1 MDAALRAGSGLDY
14 VEEFASA
21 AEWFAD
27 HVTRTHMKAPVPSCP
42 DWTVL
47 DLVTHV
53 GNVHSWAATIVETT
67 RRSGELEDRPS
78 SHRPRR
84 VSEWYL
90 AKAEDLY
97 TVLRNVD
104 PLQPTWNFAFGAG
117 VAGFWQRRQTHETL
131 MHGVDLALAGD
142 HEERMPLDLAVDG
155 IDEAL
160 TVFLH
165 RMHSRGY
172 AAALDR
178 PIEVRATDAERS
190 WVVEPAPRA
199 AIPAQ
204 ASPSDS
210 RAWLGTDQTAPVV
223 TPGRREGADRL
234 EGPAALVL
242 KVLWKRA
249 RPVQPGLSLVG
260 DEDRILRFLGSRLT
274 A

>member
-1 MDAALRAGSGLDY
+1 MDAALRAGSGIDY

-27 HVTRTHMKAPVPSCP
+27 HVVRTHMKAPVPACP
-42 DWTVL
+42 DWHVL
-47 DLVTHV
+47 DLVAHL
-53 GNVHSWAATIVETT
+53 GNVHSWAANILETAGQT
-67 RRSGELEDRPS
+67 GELADRPS
-78 SHRPRR
+78 SHRARR

-97 TVLRNVD
+97 AVLRAVD
-104 PLQPTWNFAFGAG
+104 PEQPCWNFAFGAG
-117 VAGFWQRRQTHETL
+117 TASFWQRRQTHETL
-131 MHGVDLALAGD
+131 MHGIDLALAGD
-142 HEERMPLDLAVDG
+142 HEERLPQHLAVDG

-160 TVFLH
+160 TVFLF

-178 PIEVRATDAERS
+178 PVEVRATDVDRS

-210 RAWLGTDQTAPVV
+210 RAWGGTDRTAPVV
-223 TPGRREGADRL
+223 SGGRREGADRI

-249 RPVQPGLSLVG
+249 RPTQPGLRLVG
-260 DEDRILRFLGSRLT
+260 DEDRLMRFLGSRLT

>member
-1 MDAALRAGSGLDY
+1 VAHL
-14 VEEFASA
+14 
-21 AEWFAD
+21 
-27 HVTRTHMKAPVPSCP
+27 
-42 DWTVL
+42 
-47 DLVTHV
+47 
-53 GNVHSWAATIVETT
+53 GNVHSWAATIVETAS
-67 RRSGELEDRPS
+67 RSGELDDRPS
-78 SHRPRR
+78 SHRARR

-142 HEERMPLDLAVDG
+142 HEERLPLHLAVDG

-223 TPGRREGADRL
+223 TPGRREGADRV

-249 RPVQPGLSLVG
+249 RPVQPGLTLVG
-260 DEDRILRFLGSRLT
+260 DEDRVLRFLGSRLT